1 MFYGEGKILADL
13 IIDKKYYNALDIEG
27 FSKMMNSPSYCYKF
41 YWLEAIVQLISENK
55 TEATYDEI
63 INKMISNAWYPV
75 LEYHIHLS
83 GIYGEGIIKDNLEKA
98 VLRLKKLS
106 QLDNDVGNIEI
117 INKLHEFSED
127 KELTDYK
134 KALTLN
140 VPYKSL
146 SGFANR
152 GTEKIDLNS
161 SAGRMMAYYNRLS
174 QSEILLPY
182 TFNDDKG
189 LKRGIT
195 FNNSWIQMIRDNTVN
210 ILGWIQLEKVKW
222 LQNNNPEVPGL
233 VYKLA
238 PADEKMRKL
247 TNARKLWNAVLN
259 VVPIVDV
266 FKDELI
272 DTEKY
277 DLDHFIP
284 WSFVMNDELWNLMPM
299 DSSLNSKKSNKL
311 PQWDLFFDRFAD
323 NQFTLYELLY
333 DKPGIHKLYEAC
345 YRDNL
350 HSIWANQELYRK
362 GNSREEFH
370 VILNKNMRPVYDS
383 ARRQGYEIWNLA

>member
-1 MFYGEGKILADL
+1 MTEPL
-13 IIDKKYYNALDIEG
+13 IDKKYYNTLDIEG

-41 YWLEAIVQLISENK
+41 YWLEAIVQLISANK

-63 INKMISNAWYPV
+63 INRMISNAWYPV

-98 VLRLKKLS
+98 ILRLHQLS
-106 QLDNDVGNIEI
+106 RLANNASNVEI
-117 INKLHEFSED
+117 INKLLEFASD
-127 KELTDYK
+127 KELNECK

-152 GTEKIDLNS
+152 GIEKIDLNS
-161 SAGRMMAYYNRLS
+161 SAGRMMAYYNKLS

-182 TFNDDKG
+182 TFNKDKG
-189 LKRGIT
+189 MKRVIT
-195 FNNSWIQMIRDNTVN
+195 FNDSWIQMIRDNTVN

-247 TNARKLWNAVLN
+247 TNARKLWDAVLELTT
-259 VVPIVDV
+259 IIDV
-266 FKDELI
+266 FMDEPI
-272 DTEKY
+272 DIEKY

-299 DSSLNSKKSNKL
+299 DSFWNSKKNNKL
-311 PQWDLFFDRFAD
+311 PKWELFFERFAG
-323 NQFTLYELLY
+323 NQFVLYKLLYE
-333 DKPGIHKLYEAC
+333 KPEIYKLYEAC

-350 HSIWANQELYRK
+350 HSIWANRELYRK
-362 GNSREEFH
+362 GNSREEFYE
-370 VILNKNMRPVYDS
+370 ILDKNMRPVYDS
-383 ARRQGYEIWNLA
+383 ARRQGYEIWNIG

>member
-1 MFYGEGKILADL
+1 
-13 IIDKKYYNALDIEG
+13 
-27 FSKMMNSPSYCYKF
+27 MMNSPSYCYKF

-106 QLDNDVGNIEI
+106 QLDNDTGNIEI

-362 GNSREEFH
+362 GNSKEEFH

>member
-1 MFYGEGKILADL
+1 MSDL
-13 IIDKKYYNALDIEG
+13 IIDKKYYNTLDIEG

-41 YWLEAIVQLISENK
+41 YWLEAIVQLISANK
-55 TEATYDEI
+55 TEAAYDEI

-83 GIYGEGIIKDNLEKA
+83 GIYGKDIIKDNLERA
-98 VLRLKKLS
+98 VLRLQELS
-106 QLDNDVGNIEI
+106 QMANNASDIEI

-127 KELTDYK
+127 KELRFYK
-134 KALTLN
+134 KELTKN
-140 VPYKSL
+140 VPYKAL

-152 GTEKIDLNS
+152 GSEKINLDS
-161 SAGRMMAYYNRLS
+161 SAGRLRAYYNKLS

-189 LKRGIT
+189 LKRVIT
-195 FNNSWIQMIRDNTVN
+195 FNDGWIQMIRDNTVN

-247 TNARKLWNAVLN
+247 TNARKLWDAVLE
-259 VVPIVDV
+259 VKPIVDV
-266 FKDELI
+266 FKNEPI
-272 DTEKY
+272 DAEKY

-299 DSSLNSKKSNKL
+299 DSSLNSKKNNKL
-311 PQWDLFFDRFAD
+311 PKWDLFFDQFAD
-323 NQFTLYELLY
+323 NQFDLYELLY
-333 DKPGIHKLYEAC
+333 EKPGIYKLYEAC

-350 HSIWANQELYRK
+350 HSIWANRELYCK
-362 GNSREEFH
+362 GNSKEEFH
-370 VILNKNMRPVYDS
+370 KILGKNMRPVYDS
-383 ARRQGYEIWNLA
+383 ARRQGYEIWNLAKPAI

>member
-1 MFYGEGKILADL
+1 MSDL
-13 IIDKKYYNALDIEG
+13 IIDKKYYNTLDIEG

-41 YWLEAIVQLISENK
+41 YWLEAIVQLISANK

-83 GIYGEGIIKDNLEKA
+83 GIYGKDIIKDNLERA
-98 VLRLKKLS
+98 VLRLQKLS
-106 QLDNDVGNIEI
+106 QLANNASDIEI

-127 KELTDYK
+127 KELRFYK
-134 KALTLN
+134 KELTKN
-140 VPYKSL
+140 VPYKAL

-152 GTEKIDLNS
+152 GSEKINLDS
-161 SAGRMMAYYNRLS
+161 SAGRLRAYYNKLS

-189 LKRGIT
+189 LKRVIT
-195 FNNSWIQMIRDNTVN
+195 FNDGWIQMIRDNTVN

-247 TNARKLWNAVLN
+247 TNARKLWDAVLE
-259 VVPIVDV
+259 VKPIVDV
-266 FKDELI
+266 FKNEPI
-272 DTEKY
+272 DAEKY

-299 DSSLNSKKSNKL
+299 DSSLNSKKNNKL
-311 PQWDLFFDRFAD
+311 PKWDLFFDQFAD
-323 NQFTLYELLY
+323 NQFDLYELLY
-333 DKPGIHKLYEAC
+333 EKPEIYKLYEAC

-350 HSIWANQELYRK
+350 HSIWANRELYCK
-362 GNSREEFH
+362 GNSKEEFH
-370 VILNKNMRPVYDS
+370 KILGKNMRPVYDS
-383 ARRQGYEIWNLA
+383 ARRQGYEIWNLAKPAI